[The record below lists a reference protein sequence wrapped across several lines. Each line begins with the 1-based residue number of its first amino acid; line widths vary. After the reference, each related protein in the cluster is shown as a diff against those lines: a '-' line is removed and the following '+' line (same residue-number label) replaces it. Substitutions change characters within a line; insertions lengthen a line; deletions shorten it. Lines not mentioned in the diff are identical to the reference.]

1 MNALSATR
9 RRAFLIGGIMAA
21 LALILDQGTKTE
33 LIAILPGPPGGI
45 DVTPFFRLV
54 AWWNRG
60 VSFGFLSSNEGWTSY
75 ALSAVAALVLIGLV
89 LWLGRSERPLL
100 AVAQGLVIGGAIGN
114 VVDRLRFGAVFDFL
128 YFHAGA
134 YDFPAF
140 NVADS
145 AITVGV
151 ALLLWDGLFGGGN
164 RAKTSDKASFEDTAR
179 E

>member
-1 MNALSATR
+1 
-9 RRAFLIGGIMAA
+9 
-21 LALILDQGTKTE
+21 
-33 LIAILPGPPGGI
+33 
-45 DVTPFFRLV
+45 
-54 AWWNRG
+54 
-60 VSFGFLSSNEGWTSY
+60 
-75 ALSAVAALVLIGLV
+75 
-89 LWLGRSERPLL
+89 
-100 AVAQGLVIGGAIGN
+100 VAQGLVIGGAIGN

-164 RAKTSDKASFEDTAR
+164 RAKTSGKASVEDTAP
-179 E
+179 

>member
-1 MNALSATR
+1 MNGNWSTR
-9 RRAFLIGGIMAA
+9 RGAILIGALFA
-21 LALILDQGTKTE
+21 VLALIVDQVTKTL
-33 LIAILPGPPGGI
+33 LIAAVPSPPGGI

-60 VSFGFLSSNEGWTSY
+60 VSFGLFASDQGWASY
-75 ALSAVAALVLIGLV
+75 ALSGVAALVLIGLV

-128 YFHAGA
+128 YFHAGP

-140 NVADS
+140 NLADS

-151 ALLLWDGLFGGGN
+151 ALLLWDGLFGGPN
-164 RAKTSDKASFEDTAR
+164 RAKTGGNRSLEDTAP
-179 E
+179 